1 MSRSRY
7 SEWPLDRKV
16 YVGGLPERVDRRE
29 LEDTFERFGRLENVW
44 VARNPPGFAFILFE
58 DDRDAADAVRY
69 LDGTRICGSRARVE
83 LSNGQR
89 REKGYSRSDGRSN
102 RDEGRYRDDRVDDRR
117 RSPRDR
123 DFGRDRGAGGRSRSR
138 SRSREKERR
147 ARSPEE
153 QPEQRNG
160 VRRSGS
166 RSRSHS

>member
-44 VARNPPGFAFILFE
+44 VARNPPGFAFVLFE
-58 DDRDAADAVRY
+58 DERDAADAVKY
-69 LDGTRICGSRARVE
+69 LDGTRICGVRARVE
-83 LSNGQR
+83 LSSGMR
-89 REKGYSRSDGRSN
+89 RQKGYSRS
-102 RDEGRYRDDRVDDRR
+102 EGRGDRGEGRNRDDRGDDRR
-117 RSPRDR
+117 RSSRERDA
-123 DFGRDRGAGGRSRSR
+123 GRDRGGR

-147 ARSPEE
+147 ARSPEPAAAAE
-153 QPEQRNG
+153 RNG
-160 VRRSGS
+160 PRRSAS